1 MYQLGIKLRKPPY
14 RRPCMRKSRLSAPDP
29 PHVMLGRE
37 QEGHRE
43 LFRWVQM
50 QGHLLSAGEKM
61 GESFVVHFRAIA
73 TSQLSDDR

>member
-1 MYQLGIKLRKPPY
+1 
-14 RRPCMRKSRLSAPDP
+14 
-29 PHVMLGRE
+29 MLGRE